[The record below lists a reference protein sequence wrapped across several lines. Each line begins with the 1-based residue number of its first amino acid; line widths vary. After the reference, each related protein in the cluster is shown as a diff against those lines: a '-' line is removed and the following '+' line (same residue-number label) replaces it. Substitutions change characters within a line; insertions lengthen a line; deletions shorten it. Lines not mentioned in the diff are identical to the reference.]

1 MPPAITMYKAKVESR
16 VNQIILNLNEETGI
30 LIIQNDQILQNYLRN
45 EEISVVK
52 AYEQTSGFCF

>member
-1 MPPAITMYKAKVESR
+1 MYKAKVESR